1 MRFELLGRDGTA
13 RRGRLSFARGAVQTP
28 AFMPVGTYGTVKGV
42 TPEELVACGTEMIL
56 ANTFHLLLRPGPEVV
71 RAHGGLHGLMNWHRP
86 ILTDSGGYQV
96 FSLAPMRKLSEEGV
110 SFRSPVDGAEVFL
123 DPERA
128 MQVQHALGS
137 DVAMVFDECTP
148 WPATEKAARASME
161 LSLRWS
167 QRSLEAWNALP
178 GEGVVFGIIQGG
190 FYESLRLASLAGLER
205 QGFAGLAIG
214 GLSVGEPPEER
225 ARMLAALLPAMPAAR
240 PRYLMGVG
248 RPEDLVEAVAEG
260 VDLFDCVMP
269 TRHARNGHLF
279 VPWGVMNIRNARYA
293 ADTGPVDPDCGC
305 YTCRHF
311 TRAYLRHLDRCGEM
325 LGPRLAT
332 LHNLHHYL
340 ALMARMRDAIA
351 SGTFAAF
358 RADFHARRRA
368 DEAAAE
374 G

>member
-1 MRFELLGRDGTA
+1 MKFELLGCDGRA
-13 RRGRLSFARGAVQTP
+13 RRGRLSFARGNVETP

-42 TPEELVACGTEMIL
+42 TPEELAACGAQIIL

-71 RAHGGLHGLMNWHRP
+71 RSHGGLHGFMNWRGP

-96 FSLAPMRKLSEEGV
+96 FSLAAMRKLSEEGV
-110 SFRSPVDGAEVFL
+110 RFRSPVDGAEVFL

-128 MQVQHALGS
+128 MQVQSALGS
-137 DVAMVFDECTP
+137 DIAMVFDECTP
-148 WPATEKAARASME
+148 YPATEKAARASME

-167 QRSLEAWNALP
+167 ERSLAAWSDLP
-178 GEGVVFGIIQGG
+178 GDGVLFGIIQGG
-190 FYESLRLASLAGLER
+190 MYETLRLASLEGLAR

-225 ARMLAALLPAMPAAR
+225 VRMLETLLPAMPVAR

-248 RPEDLVEAVAEG
+248 RPEDLVAAVAEG

-293 ADTGPVDPDCGC
+293 ADTGPIDPECRC
-305 YTCRHF
+305 YTCRHYS
-311 TRAYLRHLDRCGEM
+311 RAYLRHLDRCGEM

-340 ALMARMRDAIA
+340 GLMARMRDAIA
-351 SGTFAAF
+351 DGAFAAF
-358 RADFHARRRA
+358 RLEFDSKRQA
-368 DEAAAE
+368 DETEA
-374 G
+374 

>member
-1 MRFELLGRDGTA
+1 MKFELLARDGPA
-13 RRGRLSFARGAVQTP
+13 RRGRLSFARGAVETP

-42 TPEELVACGTEMIL
+42 TPEELVACGAEMIL
-56 ANTFHLLLRPGPEVV
+56 ANTFHLLLRPGPDVV
-71 RAHGGLHGLMNWHRP
+71 RAHGGLHGLMNWRRP

-96 FSLAPMRKLSEEGV
+96 FSLAAMRKLSEEGV
-110 SFRSPVDGAEVFL
+110 RFRSPVDGAEVFL

-128 MQVQHALGS
+128 MQVQRALGS
-137 DVAMVFDECTP
+137 DIAMVFDECTP
-148 WPATEKAARASME
+148 YPATEKAARASME

-167 QRSLEAWNALP
+167 ERSQRAWNDAPGDGAL
-178 GEGVVFGIIQGG
+178 FGIIQGG
-190 FYESLRLASLAGLER
+190 LYESLRLASLEGLER

-225 ARMLAALLPAMPAAR
+225 ARMLAALLPAMPLAK

-279 VPWGVMNIRNARYA
+279 VSAGVMNIRNARYA
-293 ADTGPVDPDCGC
+293 ADTRPVDPECTC
-305 YTCRHF
+305 YTCRHYS
-311 TRAYLRHLDRCGEM
+311 RAYLRHLDRCGEM

-332 LHNLHHYL
+332 LHNLHFYMD
-340 ALMARMRDAIA
+340 LMARMRDAIA
-351 SGTFAAF
+351 DGRFAAF
-358 RADFHARRRA
+358 RAAFDARRQA
-368 DEAAAE
+368 DDAE
-374 G
+374 EEG

>member
-1 MRFELLGRDGTA
+1 MKFELLATDGGA
-13 RRGRLSFARGAVQTP
+13 RRGRMCFARGEVETP

-42 TPEELVACGTEMIL
+42 TPDELQACGAEIIL
-56 ANTFHLLLRPGPEVV
+56 ANTFHLMLRPGTEIV
-71 RAHGGLHGLMNWHRP
+71 RAHGGLHGLMGWRRP

-96 FSLAPMRKLSEEGV
+96 FSLAAMRKLSEEGV
-110 SFRSPVDGAEVFL
+110 RFRSPVDGAEVFL

-128 MQVQHALGS
+128 MEVQRALGS

-148 WPATEKAARASME
+148 YPASERAARESME

-167 QRSLEAWNALP
+167 ERSRRAFDALP
-178 GEGVVFGIIQGG
+178 GEGVLFGIVQGG
-190 FYESLRLASLAGLER
+190 MYEPLRLASLEGLER
-205 QGFAGLAIG
+205 QSYAGLAIG

-225 ARMLAALLPAMPAAR
+225 ARVLGALLPAMPAGK

-248 RPEDLVEAVAEG
+248 RPEDLVEAVAAG

-279 VPWGVMNIRNARYA
+279 VRGGVLNIRNARHA
-293 ADTGPVDPDCGC
+293 ADTGPVEPGCAC
-305 YTCRHF
+305 YTCRNF
-311 TRAYLRHLDRCGEM
+311 SRAYLRHLDRCGEM

-340 ALMARMRDAIA
+340 DLMARMRSAIA
-351 SGTFAAF
+351 AGRFAEF
-358 RADFHARRRA
+358 RAEFRAARSA
-368 DEAAAE
+368 GLVE
-374 G
+374 